1 MCLCRIKIEPS
12 LHSSKEVHN
21 AVLERDRRF
30 FAAEIFKEEQY
41 LREGNPKIVITDKQT
56 EILARLFLPEIK
68 RYFADETVRKDF
80 KEWEQTQQQE
90 KLAA

>member
-1 MCLCRIKIEPS
+1 M
-12 LHSSKEVHN
+12 
-21 AVLERDRRF
+21 
-30 FAAEIFKEEQY
+30 
-41 LREGNPKIVITDKQT
+41 REGNPKIVITDKQT